1 MNDVSIS
8 PVWYYT
14 TTWDDLVIGKINI
27 KYIIK

>member
-1 MNDVSIS
+1 MNEPIIT

-14 TTWDDLVIGKINI
+14 TTWDNIGIGKINI